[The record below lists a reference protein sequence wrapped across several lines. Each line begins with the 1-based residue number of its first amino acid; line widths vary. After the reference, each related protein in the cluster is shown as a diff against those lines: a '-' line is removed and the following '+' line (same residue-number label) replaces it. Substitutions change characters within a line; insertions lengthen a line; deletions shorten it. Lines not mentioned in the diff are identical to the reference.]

1 MTPTPAVDP
10 AAEMVQIV
18 DQYNRPTQ
26 AVPRHVMRQ
35 QRLIHR
41 ASYIFVFNRAGEIF
55 VQKRT
60 MTKDI
65 FPGYWDL
72 AAGGVMLAGE
82 TDEES
87 ASRELH
93 EELGV
98 TAELEYLF
106 HHYHA
111 SAINRVWGAVY
122 RCVHEGPFTLQQE
135 EVAFGEFLSIEAI
148 FARNSTEPFTPDG
161 LEILARLAP

>member
-1 MTPTPAVDP
+1 MMPTSAANPAT
-10 AAEMVQIV
+10 ELVQIV
-18 DQYNRPTQ
+18 DRHNRPTHV
-26 AVPRHVMRQ
+26 VPRHVMRQ
-35 QRLIHR
+35 QGLIHR
-41 ASYIFVFNRAGEIF
+41 ASYVFVHNRVGEIF

-106 HHYHA
+106 HHYYA
-111 SAINRVWGAVY
+111 SEINKVWGAVY
-122 RCVHEGPFTLQQE
+122 RCVHEGPFTLQKE
-135 EVAFGEFLSIEAI
+135 EVAFGEFLSIETI
-148 FARNSTEPFTPDG
+148 LARSSTEPFTPDG

>member
-1 MTPTPAVDP
+1 MTLPNSGATEEP
-10 AAEMVQIV
+10 VQIV
-18 DQYNRPTQ
+18 DRYNRPVEV
-26 AVPRHVMRQ
+26 VPRRVMRE
-35 QRLIHR
+35 RCLIHR
-41 ASYIFVFNRAGEIF
+41 ASYIFVYNRAGELF

-87 ASRELH
+87 ARRELR

-98 TAELEYLF
+98 SADLEFLF
-106 HHYHA
+106 HHYYETEL
-111 SAINRVWGAVY
+111 NRVWGAVY
-122 RCVHEGPFTLQQE
+122 RCCHEGPFTLQEE
-135 EVAFGEFLSIEAI
+135 EVAFGEFLSLAAI
-148 FARNSTEPFTPDG
+148 GTRSKSEPFTPDG
-161 LEILARLAP
+161 LEILARLHP